1 MKSNIQI
8 NGQTSDPELG
18 FSIINPND
26 WNRFARWQYPDGSWQ
41 LRIDKAMFDTFATK
55 VAFSYDILRNGPM
68 AKPYKLEIR
77 NNVTGKSRTFHYL
90 GLDSLLNED
99 HWTSNDEA
107 AGPRV
112 DLFVRL

>member
-8 NGQTSDPELG
+8 NSQPSHLALA
-18 FSIINPND
+18 FSIHDPND

-41 LRIDKAMFDTFATK
+41 LRIKKEMFDTFATK
-55 VAFSYDILRNGPM
+55 VGFSYDIMRNGPN

-77 NNVTGKSRTFHYL
+77 NNVTGKSRVFHYL
-90 GLDSLLNED
+90 GLDTLLNEG
-99 HWTSNDEA
+99 HWTSNDES
-107 AGPRV
+107 PRV